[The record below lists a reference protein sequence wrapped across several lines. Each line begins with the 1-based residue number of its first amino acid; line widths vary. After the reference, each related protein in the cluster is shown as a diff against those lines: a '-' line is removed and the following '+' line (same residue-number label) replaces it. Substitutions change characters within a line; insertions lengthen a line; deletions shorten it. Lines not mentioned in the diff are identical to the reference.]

1 MKNSLLFL
9 ISVCLT
15 ALPFQPC
22 STASW
27 KIRYWKGLLLL
38 SKNGCANR
46 CKFKHGYFTDA
57 AGETQ
62 LAAKAKRGI
71 IPGKCQCMV
80 SPELRKYITQKISL
94 KEANTYGRLN
104 FFGMTRRARNRLGGK
119 VEFITYEQLQQR
131 LEAKKRT
138 AAEFDRIVAANRAA
152 AAARSSSS
160 NPGSRSTTP
169 GLSGASTPGS
179 LGTSGIST
187 PAIGTSG
194 SPTPKAGQSGAS
206 SPKKGDGGGSAQQG
220 VSSADFTEQAIRG
233 VKANEM
239 WDALDKSKPKP

>member
-15 ALPFQPC
+15 ILLFQPC

-38 SKNGCANR
+38 SKDGCANR

-104 FFGMTRRARNRLGGK
+104 FFGMTKRARNRLGGK

-152 AAARSSSS
+152 AASNS
-160 NPGSRSTTP
+160 NPGSGSTTP

-179 LGTSGIST
+179 LGTSAIST

-206 SPKKGDGGGSAQQG
+206 SPKKRDGGGSAQQG

-239 WDALDKSKPKP
+239 WDALDKSKTKP